1 MRGAI
6 RFYGGAVG
14 GLRVDY
20 RRVIGGY
27 RAVGACGEDVG
38 IYGAIEG
45 L

>member
-1 MRGAI
+1 MAGADG
-6 RFYGGAVG
+6 YGGAVG

-27 RAVGACGEDVG
+27 MAVGACGEDVG
-38 IYGAIEG
+38 IYGAIVV